1 MDILPSNKDNLTDD
15 NIKEIINK
23 YYSHKQKKAVYSKT
37 YQKTHA
43 AKINKYNLEQ
53 YYKNKEKILKQ
64 KKEYYERKKKEKEDQ
79 TP

>member
-1 MDILPSNKDNLTDD
+1 MDILPINKDNLTDD

-43 AKINKYNLEQ
+43 AKINK
-53 YYKNKEKILKQ
+53 
-64 KKEYYERKKKEKEDQ
+64 
-79 TP
+79 